1 MQEPDRHGG
10 AADPIHHVLA
20 ISASGYFSRQH
31 QKHRSEIE
39 IGRRKNICEA
49 DPVPDLVGRTI
60 GLVLVSGD
68 GTSAHCTVD
77 PKQRETFLRILRAQP
92 LSGMAESLV

>member
-1 MQEPDRHGG
+1 MLPKVF
-10 AADPIHHVLA
+10 AT
-20 ISASGYFSRQH
+20 SGYFSRQH

>member
-1 MQEPDRHGG
+1 VRGRSGSFVRKLEQEQEKRG
-10 AADPIHHVLA
+10 L
-20 ISASGYFSRQH
+20 SGYFSRQH

-92 LSGMAESLV
+92 